1 MVKDI
6 KLAQW
11 QFIFKLI
18 LIFSI
23 MGLTMRGW
31 RPSKPYTVTLS
42 QEEKITAKNIEAIVT
57 HIAGSFGA
65 RNYVYYEQL
74 NKTADFII
82 QTFQDLGYTVKV
94 MLYEMEGRRFRN
106 IIAEDSPRAFS
117 EEVVIIGAHYDSCF
131 NPGADDNAS
140 GVAGILELA
149 RLLKGERLTS
159 KVKFIAFVN
168 EEPPFFMTERMGSRV
183 YARQARTKGEKIRA
197 AIILEM
203 LGFYSDKPFSQ
214 RYLPLLGLFY
224 PHRADFIALVGNF
237 RTHAAVKAVH
247 RYFKQH
253 SDFPVEKITAPDFI
267 PGINF
272 SDHWSFWKEGYPAMM
287 VTDTAFLRSP
297 HYHRETDLP
306 GTLDYSR
313 MAKMLYGLKQ
323 SIVEYANE

>member
-1 MVKDI
+1 M
-6 KLAQW
+6 
-11 QFIFKLI
+11 
-18 LIFSI
+18 
-23 MGLTMRGW
+23 TGW
-31 RPSKPYTVTLS
+31 RTSKPYTVRLS
-42 QEEKITAKNIEAIVT
+42 KEEEITAKNIETIVT
-57 HIAGSFGA
+57 HIAGAFGA

-94 MLYEMEGRRFRN
+94 MAYEMENKRFRN
-106 IIAEDSPRAFS
+106 IIAEDSSATFS
-117 EEVVIIGAHYDSCF
+117 DEVVIIGAHYDSCF

-140 GVAGILELA
+140 GVAGMLELA
-149 RLLKGERLTS
+149 RLLKGERLAS

-183 YARQARTKGEKIRA
+183 YARQARTKGEEIKA

-224 PHRADFIALVGNF
+224 PHRADFVALVGNF
-237 RTHAAVKAVH
+237 RTHAAVKAVYS
-247 RYFKQH
+247 YFKQH

-306 GTLDYSR
+306 ETLDYSR

-323 SIVEYANE
+323 SIVDYANE